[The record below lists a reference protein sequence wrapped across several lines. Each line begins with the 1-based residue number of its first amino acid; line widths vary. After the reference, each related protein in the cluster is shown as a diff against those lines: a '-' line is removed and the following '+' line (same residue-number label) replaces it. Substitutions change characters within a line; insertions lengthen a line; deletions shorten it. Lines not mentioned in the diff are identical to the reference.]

1 MTSIIYKF
9 TNNNYDGLYFLK
21 GQIISSNLI
30 ADVFVME
37 KCSFRQGPRQ
47 STFNFGNKEILFV
60 ENNVDYAL
68 DDYDTYIVSILNSLP
83 TPRAKTSHPPLV
95 PPSGPPPGAPPPP
108 GPPSGTPIPE
118 INDIPEPGT
127 SFQASIRQQ
136 NLTILENLYRTYSD
150 PENFTNL
157 RGIPRILKSYI
168 SVDDRYHLI
177 EVEYKK
183 TNIILLKLNHIYNY
197 FITDELDKKMWELSS
212 EFLFPIKNTNS
223 DDPIRFPPARP
234 QPEPITIENFASS
247 TVQQRTKSHPQNR
260 EIINSDLN
268 LEYTYEKKY
277 IRGIK
282 YNGEEYIARELHHN
296 HYRSINLITGHGKT
310 PVFFI
315 GINKNEEYLI
325 IKRSVNQDKGT
336 LISLTKNS
344 YYDDLLKLKYNQK
357 MWRDYDKWI
366 ERYRIPKLDKIV
378 VSYIFTIK
386 KSSIKILETKDEI
399 QTFFEKIKENYDS
412 FDTEKIEKILDGMDK
427 KPKLNELKLLENINK
442 LAVQKAQNDIEQSFN
457 NSLAIQTLSFNNS
470 IKRLICAYIYN
481 RNEEQILDEINLE

>member
-1 MTSIIYKF
+1 MTSVIYKF

-21 GQIISSNLI
+21 EQIISSNLI
-30 ADVFVME
+30 DEVFVME
-37 KCSFRQGPRQ
+37 KCSFRKGPRQ

-68 DDYDTYIVSILNSLP
+68 DDYDTYIVSILNTLP
-83 TPRAKTSHPPLV
+83 IPKKKAHGDGP
-95 PPSGPPPGAPPPP
+95 PPPGAPPPP
-108 GPPSGTPIPE
+108 PGAPVPAQIT
-118 INDIPEPGT
+118 NIPEPGT

-177 EVEYKK
+177 EIEYKK
-183 TNIILLKLNHIYNY
+183 TIIILLKLNHIYNY
-197 FITDELDKKMWELSS
+197 FITDELDKKIWELSS
-212 EFLFPIKNTNS
+212 EFLFPIKNTDS
-223 DDPIRFPPARP
+223 DDPIRFPPAKP
-234 QPEPITIENFASS
+234 QEEPITIENFDS
-247 TVQQRTKSHPQNR
+247 TKIQQLAKGHAQNR

-282 YNGEEYIARELHHN
+282 YKGEEYIARELHHN

-325 IKRSVNQDKGT
+325 IKKSVEQNKGT

-344 YYDDLLKLKYNQK
+344 YYDDLLKRKYNQK
-357 MWRDYDKWI
+357 MWRDYDKWV
-366 ERYRIPKLDKIV
+366 ERYKIPKLDKIV

-386 KSSIKILETKDEI
+386 KSSIKILETKIEL
-399 QTFFEKIKENYDS
+399 QTFFEKIKENYDD
-412 FDTEKIEKILDGMDK
+412 FDSEKIQTIFNTMGN
-427 KPKLNELKLLENINK
+427 KPTLNELKLLENLNK
-442 LAVQKAQNDIEQSFN
+442 LAVQKAQNTLEETFKDPLSID
-457 NSLAIQTLSFNNS
+457 TLSFHNS
-470 IKRLICAYIYN
+470 IKRLIGAYIYN
-481 RNEEQILDEINLE
+481 RNEEQILDEINI

>member
-21 GQIISSNLI
+21 DQIISSNLI
-30 ADVFVME
+30 NEVFVME
-37 KCSFRQGPRQ
+37 KCSFSKGPRQ

-68 DDYDTYIVSILNSLP
+68 DDYDTYIVSILNTLP
-83 TPRAKTSHPPLV
+83 TPKKKAHE
-95 PPSGPPPGAPPPP
+95 PPP
-108 GPPSGTPIPE
+108 PPSGTPPPSGAPSPDTSQIT
-118 INDIPEPGT
+118 NIPEPGT

-136 NLTILENLYRTYSD
+136 NLTILENMYRTYSD

-157 RGIPRILKSYI
+157 RGIPKILRSYI

-177 EVEYKK
+177 EIEYKK
-183 TNIILLKLNHIYNY
+183 TIIILLKLNHIYNY
-197 FITDELDKKMWELSS
+197 FITDELNEKIWELSS
-212 EFLFPIKNTNS
+212 EFLFPIKNKNS
-223 DDPIRFPPARP
+223 DDPIRFPPAKP
-234 QPEPITIENFASS
+234 QKEPITIENFASS
-247 TVQQRTKSHPQNR
+247 TKIPQKQSNKQNR

-282 YNGEEYIARELHHN
+282 YKGEEYIARELHHN
-296 HYRSINLITGHGKT
+296 HYRSINLITDHGET

-325 IKRSVNQDKGT
+325 IKKSVKQDKGT

-344 YYDDLLKLKYNQK
+344 YYDDLLKLKYNEK
-357 MWRDYDKWI
+357 MWRDYDKWV

-386 KSSIKILETKDEI
+386 KSSIKILETKIEL
-399 QTFFEKIKENYDS
+399 QSFFEKIKENYDD
-412 FDTEKIEKILDGMDK
+412 FDTEKIQTIFDTMGT
-427 KPKLNELKLLENINK
+427 KPTLNELKLLENINK
-442 LAVQKAQNDIEQSFN
+442 LAVEKAQNTLEQTFKD
-457 NSLAIQTLSFNNS
+457 SLSMNTLSFHNS
-470 IKRLICAYIYN
+470 IKRLIGAYIYN
-481 RNEEQILDEINLE
+481 RNEEQILDEVNL